1 MEYVMDLLADL
12 QALAALTSVSFGA
25 GDVPLVT
32 RWDKNDLALF
42 VTLICKDYGGSLVAT
57 TVVMPKLGLTMTEGT
72 IQKWLKQEGDRVE
85 KGEPLVEI
93 TTEKLN
99 FQYESPASG
108 ILRKI
113 FHHEEAVV
121 PVATPIAIIAEEG
134 EALSE
139 FEAIK
144 PEVPVEA
151 PAPAA
156 IQREIR
162 EPGKRIFAS
171 PVARK
176 TAQEKG
182 IDLSSLKGSG
192 PGGRIIQTDVIR
204 AVERVQ
210 TEGVRPSIPTQKP
223 ADKLIPLKGI
233 RKIIAKRMTESF
245 QNIPHFYLSVEV
257 DMSAVQ
263 DLKERVKDEVEKRAG
278 VRFTLT
284 DILVK
289 VVASAL
295 KDHPIINSR
304 IEGDQI
310 RLLEEINVG
319 VAIATEDGLIVPVV
333 HRADQKSLAEIA
345 SVVRDLTRRARE
357 GKLSLEDI
365 GGGTF
370 TLSNMGM
377 LGIDKI
383 NPIIN
388 PPECSILGVGR
399 TIEKPVA
406 RGGEI
411 KIKPMALFS
420 LSSDHRIVDG
430 AVAGLF
436 LNRIREIIENP
447 AFLLV

>member
-1 MEYVMDLLADL
+1 M
-12 QALAALTSVSFGA
+12 
-25 GDVPLVT
+25 
-32 RWDKNDLALF
+32 
-42 VTLICKDYGGSLVAT
+42 AT
-57 TVVMPKLGLTMTEGT
+57 TVIMPKLGLTMKEGT
-72 IQKWLKQEGDRVE
+72 IEKWLKQEGDRVE

-93 TTEKLN
+93 ITEKLN

-113 FHHEEAVV
+113 LHHEGKVV
-121 PVATPIAIIAEEG
+121 PVTTPIAIIAEEG
-134 EALSE
+134 EALPE
-139 FEAIK
+139 FEAIQS
-144 PEVPVEA
+144 EVPIEA
-151 PAPAA
+151 PMPAA
-156 IQREIR
+156 AVQGEIKEHRE
-162 EPGKRIFAS
+162 RIFAS
-171 PVARK
+171 PFARK

-182 IDLSSLKGSG
+182 IDLSLLKGSG
-192 PGGRIIQTDVIR
+192 PGGRIIQTDVIS

-210 TEGVRPSIPTQKP
+210 TEGARPSVPAQKP

-233 RKIIAKRMTESF
+233 RKIIARRMTESF
-245 QNIPHFYLSVEV
+245 RDTPQFYLSVEV

-263 DLKERVKDEVEKRAG
+263 DLKERVKDEVEKRAK
-278 VRFTLT
+278 VRLTLT

-295 KDHPIINSR
+295 KEHPIINSR

-319 VAIATEDGLIVPVV
+319 VAIALDDGLIVPVV
-333 HRADQKSLAEIA
+333 HRADQKSLTEIA
-345 SVVRDLTRRARE
+345 SVIRNLTRRARR
-357 GKLSLEDI
+357 GKLTLEDV

-399 TIEKPVA
+399 TVEKPVVQ
-406 RGGEI
+406 GGEI
-411 KIKPMALFS
+411 KIKPMAWFS

-430 AVAGLF
+430 AAAGLF
-436 LNRIREIIENP
+436 LNHIHKIIENP
-447 AFLLV
+447 DLLLV

>member
-1 MEYVMDLLADL
+1 M
-12 QALAALTSVSFGA
+12 
-25 GDVPLVT
+25 
-32 RWDKNDLALF
+32 
-42 VTLICKDYGGSLVAT
+42 AT
-57 TVVMPKLGLTMTEGT
+57 TVIMPKLGLTMKEGT
-72 IQKWLKQEGDRVE
+72 IEKWLKQEGDRVE
-85 KGEPLVEI
+85 KGEPLVQI
-93 TTEKLN
+93 ITEKLN

-113 FHHEEAVV
+113 LHHEGAVV
-121 PVATPIAIIAEEG
+121 SVTTPIAIIAEEG
-134 EALSE
+134 EALPE
-139 FEAIK
+139 FEAIM
-144 PEVPVEA
+144 PEIPIEA
-151 PAPAA
+151 PMPAA
-156 IQREIR
+156 AVQKEKREHR
-162 EPGKRIFAS
+162 ERIFAS

-176 TAQEKG
+176 IAQEKG
-182 IDLSSLKGSG
+182 IDLALLKGSG
-192 PGGRIIQTDVIR
+192 PGGRIIQTDVIS

-210 TEGVRPSIPTQKP
+210 TEGAKPSVPTQKP
-223 ADKLIPLKGI
+223 ADKLIPIKGI
-233 RKIIAKRMTESF
+233 RKIIARRMTESF
-245 QNIPHFYLSVEV
+245 RDTPHFYLSVEV

-263 DLKERVKDEVEKRAG
+263 DLKERVKDEVERRAK
-278 VRFTLT
+278 VRLTLT

-295 KDHPIINSR
+295 KEHPIINSR

-319 VAIATEDGLIVPVV
+319 VAIALEDGLIVPVV
-333 HRADQKSLAEIA
+333 HDAAQKSLTEIA
-345 SVVRDLTRRARE
+345 SAIRTLTKRARR
-357 GKLSLEDI
+357 GKLTLDDV

-399 TIEKPVA
+399 TVEKPVA

-411 KIKPMALFS
+411 KIKPMAWLS

-430 AVAGLF
+430 AAAGLF
-436 LNRIREIIENP
+436 LNHIQKIIENP

>member
-1 MEYVMDLLADL
+1 M
-12 QALAALTSVSFGA
+12 
-25 GDVPLVT
+25 
-32 RWDKNDLALF
+32 
-42 VTLICKDYGGSLVAT
+42 AT
-57 TVVMPKLGLTMTEGT
+57 TVIMPKLGLTMKEGT
-72 IQKWLKQEGDRVE
+72 IEKWLKQEGDRVE

-93 TTEKLN
+93 ITEKLN

-113 FHHEEAVV
+113 LHPAGKVVAVT
-121 PVATPIAIIAEEG
+121 TPIAIIAEEG
-134 EALSE
+134 EALPE
-139 FEAIK
+139 FEASK
-144 PEVPVEA
+144 PDVPKEA
-151 PAPAA
+151 PMPAA
-156 IQREIR
+156 AVQSERKEHRE
-162 EPGKRIFAS
+162 RIFAS

-182 IDLSSLKGSG
+182 IDLSLLKGSG
-192 PGGRIIQTDVIR
+192 PEGRITQADVLK
-204 AVERVQ
+204 AAEKVQ
-210 TEGVRPSIPTQKP
+210 TEGVKPSVPAQKP
-223 ADKLIPLKGI
+223 EDKIIPLKGI
-233 RKIIAKRMTESF
+233 RKIIAQRMTDSF
-245 QNIPHFYLSVEV
+245 QNTPHFYLSVEV
-257 DMSAVQ
+257 DMSAIQ
-263 DLKERVKDEVEKRAG
+263 DVKERVKDEVEKRAK
-278 VRFTLT
+278 VKLTLT

-295 KDHPIINSR
+295 KEHPIINSR
-304 IEGDQI
+304 FEGDQI

-319 VAIATEDGLIVPVV
+319 VAIALADGLIVPVV
-333 HRADQKSLAEIA
+333 HRADQKSLTEIA
-345 SVVRDLTRRARE
+345 SAIRTITKKARR
-357 GKLSLEDI
+357 GKLSLEDV

-399 TIEKPVA
+399 TIEKPVV

-411 KIKPMALFS
+411 KIKPMAWFT

-430 AVAGLF
+430 AAAGLF
-436 LNRIREIIENP
+436 LSHIQKIIETP